1 MLKIW
6 LSNSFDSLFP
16 SCSFYFFTQMTELT
30 VFENVVHTR
39 VIEYIVNDDSV
50 KKYFKAVLGNAK
62 TVNRLDERSRALC
75 KL

>member
-1 MLKIW
+1 
-6 LSNSFDSLFP
+6 
-16 SCSFYFFTQMTELT
+16 MTELT
-30 VFENVVHTR
+30 VFENVVRTR